1 MKNKASQANI
11 FNGKIVNNSLIH
23 RCRDSIIEAARMENV
38 PVLVFISMRPKQ
50 WIKNCFIFAALVF
63 SQNLFVPRMISI
75 SVMAFIAFCLISISV
90 YLFNDLMDIE
100 KDKKHPNKR
109 YRPLASGRLSPL
121 VAKIVFI
128 IALFASLI
136 TSFFI
141 NMNFLLIVSAYFTI
155 QLVYS
160 KLLKEVVIL
169 DVFSI
174 ASGFFLRVAAG
185 AVAIRVPMSAWLLLC
200 TIFISLFLALGKRRH
215 ELTTLGEYATEHR
228 KVLNEYNGHLLDQMV
243 SIVTAGT
250 VLTYSLYT
258 LSPETIERF
267 NTKNLWLTI
276 PVVLYGIFRYL
287 YRVYQ
292 KEEGGR
298 PEKILLDDKP
308 LLLSI
313 GIYISIVIT
322 ILYFRF

>member
-1 MKNKASQANI
+1 MRNKASLSNI
-11 FNGKIVNNSLIH
+11 FNEKIVNNSLVH
-23 RCRDSIIEAARMENV
+23 RCHDRFIEAARMKNV
-38 PVLVFISMRPKQ
+38 PVLVLISMRPKQ
-50 WIKNCFIFAALVF
+50 WIKNCFIFAALIF
-63 SQNLFVPRMISI
+63 SQNLFVPRMILT

-90 YLFNDLMDIE
+90 YLFNDLIDIE
-100 KDKKHPNKR
+100 RDKKHPNKR
-109 YRPLASGRLSPL
+109 YRPLASGRLSPF

-128 IALFASLI
+128 IALFASLS

-141 NMNFLLIVSAYFTI
+141 NMHFLLIVLAYFAI
-155 QLVYS
+155 QLVYC

-185 AVAIRVPMSAWLLLC
+185 AVAIGAPMSTWLLLC

-215 ELTTLGEYATEHR
+215 ELVTLGEYAAEHR

-308 LLLSI
+308 LLVSI
-313 GIYISIVIT
+313 IIYIIVVVSIIY
-322 ILYFRF
+322 L